1 MARLFFLLFLLL
13 PGLAVANGL
22 KPDDYALWL
31 APVEEGVPLVEHRAD
46 VPLNPA
52 STMKLLTA
60 WSALQRLGP
69 DYHWRTRFVSSAPLV
84 DGVLQGDLVWIG
96 AGDPRFSEDD
106 LLSMLRDLRRRGIRK
121 IAGQLLLDNAV
132 FHGIGS
138 AENFGG
144 DAERSFTV
152 PPDAHLTGFKVAWL
166 QFYADANGARATLDP
181 ALPGVTLHARLRAG
195 GQQECPDVR
204 RHVQISQQI
213 GQDGSDNVTVEGEL
227 PLACDGARAYLNVL
241 GASEFAAQSAQ
252 ALWRELGGEG
262 LSGWGYASAPQG
274 AAVLAQHES
283 GTLASVLVDINKYS
297 NNTMARTVYLT
308 LGAGAPDT
316 PAAAAQ
322 AVRQTLAANKLS
334 DQGLVLENGAGLSR
348 RERISARLLGEVLR
362 EAARGPYAAELAASL
377 PLSGTDG
384 TLKHR
389 LGQWGPRL
397 RLKTG
402 TLDNARAL
410 AGYWYAPD
418 GRRYV
423 LVAIVNAPNARALTE
438 ALDQKVSEALQRIPG
453 IALQ

>member
-1 MARLFFLLFLLL
+1 MSRLLSLLWLCLLL
-13 PGLAVANGL
+13 PALACANGL

-31 APVEEGVPLVEHRAD
+31 APVEGGAPLVEHRAE

-52 STMKLLTA
+52 STMKLVTA

-69 DYHWRTRFVSSAPLV
+69 DYRWRTRFVSNAPLV

-106 LLSMLRDLRRRGIRK
+106 LLSLLRDLRRRGIRK
-121 IAGQLLLDNAV
+121 IAGKLLLDNSV
-132 FHGIGS
+132 FRGIGS
-138 AENFGG
+138 ADNFGG

-166 QFYADANGARATLDP
+166 QFYADAGGARAMLDP
-181 ALPGVTLHARLRAG
+181 ALPGVSLHARLRDG
-195 GQQECPDVR
+195 GEQECPDVR
-204 RHVQISQQI
+204 RFVQISQ
-213 GQDGSDNVTVEGEL
+213 DGSGNVAVEGVV
-227 PLACDGARAYLNVL
+227 PRACDGARAYVNVL
-241 GASEFAAQSAQ
+241 GAGEFAAQSAQ
-252 ALWRELGGEG
+252 ALWHELGGEG
-262 LSGWGYASAPQG
+262 LSAWAYGGAP
-274 AAVLAQHES
+274 ANATVLAQHDS

-297 NNTMARTVYLT
+297 NNTMARTVFLT

-316 PAAAAQ
+316 PAAAEQ
-322 AVRQTLAANKLS
+322 AIRQTLAASKLS

-348 RERISARLLGEVLR
+348 RERIPARLLGEILR
-362 EAARGPYAAELAASL
+362 EAARGPYSAELAATL

-402 TLDNARAL
+402 TLENARAL

-423 LVAIVNAPNARALTE
+423 LVAIVNAPNARALTA
-438 ALDQKVSEALQRIPG
+438 ALDQTVSEALQRIAAP
-453 IALQ
+453 